1 MAKNNSQAR
10 RVGIVAGVLVVVAAL
25 SLAQSLQYPA
35 ARKMEQTDDYHGTK
49 VSDPYRWLEDD
60 HSEET
65 AQWVKAENELTFS
78 YFDKIP
84 YRAQVMKR
92 LEQVYN
98 YPKYVQP
105 FRRSKLYFFSKNDGL
120 QNQHVFYVQTGLEGA
135 PELLLDPNKFSA
147 DGTSRLHALTVSK
160 DGQYCAYAVSTGG
173 ADWERRM

>member
-1 MAKNNSQAR
+1 MERNNTQAR
-10 RVGIVAGVLVVVAAL
+10 RVGVAACVLAVVSTL

-35 ARKMEQTDDYHGTK
+35 TRKTEQTDTYHGSK

-78 YFDKIP
+78 YLDKIP

-98 YPKYVQP
+98 YPTYVQP
-105 FRRSKLYFFSKNDGL
+105 FRRSKIYFFSKHDGL
-120 QNQHVFYVQTGLEGA
+120 QNQ
-135 PELLLDPNKFSA
+135 
-147 DGTSRLHALTVSK
+147 
-160 DGQYCAYAVSTGG
+160 
-173 ADWERRM
+173 